1 MTTLPRVLRE
11 PLVHFLGLGLLVFLA
26 WGWIGEDLEES
37 NEIVV
42 SRGQQTRLIETF
54 ERTWG
59 RPPTRDEFSGLIDEY
74 LREEL
79 AYREGSLRELDRND
93 TVIRRRLRQKLEL
106 LAEDLA
112 TIVPPTPAEI
122 EAGFAANAE
131 SYRSEPSYSLEQVV
145 FSPDLRGASAEMDAR
160 DLLARLESGEPVEP
174 EALVGDSGVL
184 PRRLAAAGEL
194 EITATFGDAFAAQL
208 AELPPGRWSGP
219 VASGFGWH
227 VVRIGERTPGEIPPL
242 SAVAERVQT
251 DLLVER
257 RRAALDV
264 LYAGLAQRYSIRV
277 EPLAEPAESASADG
291 E

>member
-11 PLVHFLGLGLLVFLA
+11 PLLHFFGLGVLVFLA
-26 WGWIGEDLEES
+26 WAWLGGDIEES
-37 NEIVV
+37 DEIVV

-54 ERTWG
+54 QRTWG
-59 RPPTRDEFSGLIDEY
+59 RQPTQIEFEGLIDDY

-112 TIVPPTPAEI
+112 TVVPPTQAEM
-122 EAGFAANAE
+122 EASFAANAE
-131 SYRSEPSYSLEQVV
+131 RYRSESIYSFEQIV
-145 FSPDLRGASAEMDAR
+145 FSPDSRGARAEADAIN
-160 DLLARLESGEPVEP
+160 LLARLERGESIEP
-174 EALVGDSGVL
+174 ETLVGDSRVL
-184 PRRLAAAGEL
+184 PDRLQSVGEL
-194 EITATFGDAFAAQL
+194 EIASTFGDEFATRL
-208 AELPPGRWSGP
+208 AELPAGQWSGP

-227 VVRIGERTPGEIPPL
+227 VVRVGERMPGEIPPL
-242 SAVAERVQT
+242 SAVADRVRT

-257 RRAALDV
+257 RQAALES
-264 LYAGLAQRYSIRV
+264 LYAGLAERYSIRV
-277 EPLAEPAESASADG
+277 EPLTEPGAPAAG